1 MFKFIG
7 SVLKNKVATFVTM
20 AVLTFIGYAF
30 SFWLMAQYKLVL
42 IAVEVGAAATL
53 VLQIYGIYMTKSNEF
68 LRQFRPL
75 YFMTIATVIA
85 TLIVA
90 IYFIEYGII
99 YSAVIAIVSGAF
111 AAKYHT
117 TIAQSYGVD
126 FK

>member
-7 SVLKNKVATFVTM
+7 SVLKNKITTSVTM

-30 SFWLMAQYKLVL
+30 SFWLMEQYKLVL

-53 VLQIYGIYMTKSNEF
+53 VLQLYGIYIAKSNE
-68 LRQFRPL
+68 LLKPFRPL
-75 YFMTIATVIA
+75 YFMTIATVLV
-85 TLIVA
+85 TLLVA
-90 IYFIEYGII
+90 VYFIQYGII
-99 YSAVIAIVSGAF
+99 YSAVIAVVYGAF

-117 TIAQSYGVD
+117 TIAQSYGVE